1 MAADRHSFCTPSSL
15 CQIVGNLP
23 HTMSSTRLK
32 SWSKVPQE
40 ASPVFGKV
48 ASKSNKPWRNN
59 NLGFLLVETGHS
71 CVSSKSV
78 SHTIAVAAA
87 ASQESLH
94 YHVCS
99 HSGGGSNTDHCGR
112 GGWRQM
118 TKTTFTLNITVIWFS
133 CTLWQISQFIY
144 YHSFLDIALFDCMF
158 RTKYLFQMLHWNLHN
173 ICCQLSKHLI

>member
-1 MAADRHSFCTPSSL
+1 MATDRHSFCTPSSL

-23 HTMSSTRLK
+23 HTMSSIRLK

-48 ASKSNKPWRNN
+48 ASKSTKPWRNN

-78 SHTIAVAAA
+78 THTIAVAAA

-112 GGWRQM
+112 GGCRQM
-118 TKTTFTLNITVIWFS
+118 TETTFTWKRTFIWFS
-133 CTLWQISQFIY
+133 CILWQSYNSLPPFLVYCLILIAYSGLNIY
-144 YHSFLDIALFDCMF
+144 IYIYKL
-158 RTKYLFQMLHWNLHN
+158 N
-173 ICCQLSKHLI
+173 

>member
-40 ASPVFGKV
+40 ANPVFGKV
-48 ASKSNKPWRNN
+48 ASKSTKPWRNN

-99 HSGGGSNTDHCGR
+99 HSGGGSNTDHCSR
-112 GGWRQM
+112 GGWHQM
-118 TKTTFTLNITVIWFS
+118 TKTTFTWNITVIWYS
-133 CTLWQISQFIY
+133 CTLWQVLQFIY
-144 YHSFLDIALFDCMF
+144 YHHFLCIAL
-158 RTKYLFQMLHWNLHN
+158 
-173 ICCQLSKHLI
+173 S